1 MYLFVALLSGML
13 IAAQSS
19 CSGLMFPVLGTI
31 GVACLS
37 QTLNAI
43 SIVFCQGIAQKR
55 LPSLKGMPPKA
66 ALGGFFGIFAVGLTG
81 LCSAL
86 LGTAITVC
94 LSVAGQL
101 VSSAVIDQ
109 FGWLGAER
117 IPFKKKRLPGFFV
130 ILLGV
135 FLINFSGTTGLGQEA
150 GAFPLLLLAL
160 AAGVFTVFTRMFSFY
175 ACQKIGLLN
184 GSFSNVIIGAVA
196 AFVLY
201 LFMNGFH
208 LSLHL
213 FFQISPVAYL
223 TGICGAGACILNT
236 IVYKRLKIFKA
247 TVLIIAG
254 QITMGIL
261 LDFAAAGGISAGK
274 LLGIGVICLG
284 IGLDKNISSR
294 EQK

>member
-1 MYLFVALLSGML
+1 MYIFIALFSGML

-31 GVACLS
+31 GVAFLS

-43 SIVFCQGIAQKR
+43 SIVFCQGIAEKR
-55 LPSLKGMPPKA
+55 LPSLKGLPPKA
-66 ALGGFFGIFAVGLTG
+66 ALGGFSGIFAVGLTG
-81 LCSAL
+81 LCSSL
-86 LGTAITVC
+86 LGPAITVC

-117 IPFKKKRLPGFFV
+117 IPFKKKRLIGFFV

-135 FLINFSGTTGLGQEA
+135 FLINFSGMAGLGQET
-150 GAFPLLLLAL
+150 GELPLLLLLAL
-160 AAGVFTVFTRMFSFY
+160 TAGVFTVFTRMFSFY

-184 GSFSNVIIGAVA
+184 GSFSNVIIGAA
-196 AFVLY
+196 AACVLY
-201 LFMNGFH
+201 LFMGGFR
-208 LSLHL
+208 LSPHL
-213 FFQISPVAYL
+213 FFEIPPIAYL
-223 TGICGAGACILNT
+223 TGIWGTGACILNT
-236 IVYKRLKIFKA
+236 VVYKNLKIFKA

-261 LDFAAAGGISAGK
+261 LDFATGGGIYVGK

-284 IGLDKNISSR
+284 ICLDKNISSR
-294 EQK
+294 A

>member
-1 MYLFVALLSGML
+1 MYIFIALFSGML

-31 GVACLS
+31 GVAFLS

-43 SIVFCQGIAQKR
+43 SIVFCQGIAEKR
-55 LPSLKGMPPKA
+55 LPSLKGLPPKA

-81 LCSAL
+81 LCSSL
-86 LGTAITVC
+86 LGPAITVC

-117 IPFKKKRLPGFFV
+117 IPFKKKRLIGFFV

-135 FLINFSGTTGLGQEA
+135 FLINFSGMAGLGQET
-150 GAFPLLLLAL
+150 GELPLLLLLAL
-160 AAGVFTVFTRMFSFY
+160 TAGVFTVFTRMFSFY

-261 LDFAAAGGISAGK
+261 LDFATGGGIYVGK

-284 IGLDKNISSR
+284 ICLDKNISSR
-294 EQK
+294 A

>member
-1 MYLFVALLSGML
+1 MYILIALFSGIL

-31 GVACLS
+31 GVAWLS
-37 QTLNAI
+37 QTLNTI
-43 SIVFCQGIAQKR
+43 SIVLCQGLAEKR
-55 LPSLKGMPPKA
+55 LPSLKGLPPKA

-101 VSSAVIDQ
+101 ISSAVIDQ

-117 IPFKKKRLPGFFV
+117 IPFKWKRLFGFFI

-135 FLINFSGTTGLGQEA
+135 FLINFSGMAGLGPEA
-150 GAFPLLLLAL
+150 GELPLLLLLAL
-160 AAGVFTVFTRMFSFY
+160 TAGMFTVFTRMFSFY

-184 GSFSNVIIGAVA
+184 GSFSNVIISAAA
-196 AFVLY
+196 AFVLC
-201 LFMNGFH
+201 LLMHGFQFSFH
-208 LSLHL
+208 LL
-213 FFQISPVAYL
+213 FQIPPVAYL
-223 TGICGAGACILNT
+223 TGVWGAGACILNT
-236 IVYKRLKIFKA
+236 VVYKKMKIFKA

-254 QITMGIL
+254 QIAMGIL
-261 LDFAAAGGISAGK
+261 LDFAAGAGISAGK
-274 LLGIGVICLG
+274 FLGIGVICLG
-284 IGLDKNISSR
+284 IGLDKKVSS
-294 EQK
+294 KA